1 MCIFTLPTSG
11 RQPRSSKWDVTK
23 GSKIRIDHMIDQNNR
38 ELCNAGSEC
47 SHIVVTTK
55 LCERCLE
62 RNCFGI
68 TQGKSLTTHWL
79 AVMGRRRKR
88 GLDTGM
94 TICCLIDCMSMK
106 NTACLDIYTSK
117 MATEIQQGLKSA
129 LSQCPNSRVIINLKI
144 VHIHKNNKQKFLS

>member
-1 MCIFTLPTSG
+1 MIIYKSSVSQSRIRSASSCKEGDVIEIGIFLYINYRVLFLHCQQVENIREVPN
-11 RQPRSSKWDVTK
+11 

-38 ELCNAGSEC
+38 ELSTGSYC

-55 LCERCLE
+55 LCEICLE

-68 TQGKSLTTHWL
+68 IPGKSLTIHWL

-94 TICCLIDCMSMK
+94 TICCMTEWSMK
-106 NTACLDIYTSK
+106 NMAC
-117 MATEIQQGLKSA
+117 
-129 LSQCPNSRVIINLKI
+129 
-144 VHIHKNNKQKFLS
+144 